1 MWAAAPASPPFP
13 SPAPPFAPVLVH
25 QRTRTA
31 HSGAGLGVPAKL
43 LSHPGPWPRPCP
55 APAAI
60 LTPATGAAGPE
71 LRGTMLPTLRLA
83 SRQPGPWGGNG
94 PPTPEEAARHSL
106 SSANELRCRQLL
118 EATTARYRHREATA
132 AVLVPLCSVHGDPSL
147 LYTLRS
153 SRLVGKHKGDVSFPG
168 GKCDPQDQDIVD
180 TALRETREEL
190 GLSIQEEN
198 VWGVMKPLD
207 DGKNSIVVPV
217 IAQVGPLESLDLTP
231 NPQEV
236 DDVFTMSLAHLLHPR
251 NQGYTHFC
259 RQGRYSYTLPI
270 FLHGPYRVW
279 GLTAIFT
286 ELALEMLVPGTYR
299 RRVRFVGQPRKGET
313 RT

>member
-1 MWAAAPASPPFP
+1 
-13 SPAPPFAPVLVH
+13 
-25 QRTRTA
+25 
-31 HSGAGLGVPAKL
+31 
-43 LSHPGPWPRPCP
+43 
-55 APAAI
+55 
-60 LTPATGAAGPE
+60 
-71 LRGTMLPTLRLA
+71 MLPTLRLA
-83 SRQPGPWGGNG
+83 SRLPSPWRGNG
-94 PPTPEEAARHSL
+94 PLSPEEAARHSL

-118 EATTARYRHREATA
+118 EATTARYRHREASA

-153 SRLVGKHKGDVSFPG
+153 SRLIGRHKGDVSFPG

-190 GLSIQEEN
+190 GLPIQEEN
-198 VWGVMKPLD
+198 VWGVMKPVND
-207 DGKNSIVVPV
+207 RKNSVIVPV

-231 NPQEV
+231 NPKEV
-236 DDVFTMSLAHLLHPR
+236 DDVFTMPLAHLLHPQ

-259 RQGRYSYTLPI
+259 QQGRYSYTLPI
-270 FLHGPYRVW
+270 FLHGPYRIW

-286 ELALEMLVPGTYR
+286 ELTLEMLVPGTYHR
-299 RRVRFVGQPRKGET
+299 IARLAGQQRSGET

>member
-1 MWAAAPASPPFP
+1 
-13 SPAPPFAPVLVH
+13 
-25 QRTRTA
+25 
-31 HSGAGLGVPAKL
+31 
-43 LSHPGPWPRPCP
+43 
-55 APAAI
+55 
-60 LTPATGAAGPE
+60 
-71 LRGTMLPTLRLA
+71 MLPTLRLA

>member
-1 MWAAAPASPPFP
+1 MEGGMFNMSELKRAVKAERQSLKNIRTGGTILGRTQKGGASDARKDGPRLIWEPPLSRSCLSQASPF
-13 SPAPPFAPVLVH
+13 
-25 QRTRTA
+25 Q
-31 HSGAGLGVPAKL
+31 
-43 LSHPGPWPRPCP
+43 
-55 APAAI
+55 
-60 LTPATGAAGPE
+60 
-71 LRGTMLPTLRLA
+71 
-83 SRQPGPWGGNG
+83 
-94 PPTPEEAARHSL
+94 
-106 SSANELRCRQLL
+106 
-118 EATTARYRHREATA
+118 
-132 AVLVPLCSVHGDPSL
+132 PLCSPLQWALCPSPRPMCPQTL
-147 LYTLRS
+147 LALY
-153 SRLVGKHKGDVSFPG
+153 KGQGMGGLLMLLCLSFPG

-198 VWGVMKPLD
+198 VWGVMKPVD

-236 DDVFTMSLAHLLHPR
+236 DDIFTMPLAHLLHPR

-286 ELALEMLVPGTYR
+286 ELVLEMLVPGTYR
-299 RRVRFVGQPRKGET
+299 RRVHFAGQPRKGET
-313 RT
+313 RA